1 MTGLLCDASTQIN
14 PTSLFDVLLLSRPL
28 GAFCISVWYHWI
40 HFLGPLLLHC
50 QPMGHVLVDSVDSL
64 DCSGM
69 RKMHRGYARVH
80 ANTHRPESNGYTCV
94 FMPSRCSE
102 VLYCMHCN
110 DARAERLNLSFS
122 LPHYLSAFHTF
133 RVFVAS
139 LQIFYLP
146 CALWQMNSWTI

>member
-102 VLYCMHCN
+102 VLYCMLNVWICHFLCHITSVLFTRLEYSLLLCRYFICHVLC
-110 DARAERLNLSFS
+110 DKWIAEQYNHQ
-122 LPHYLSAFHTF
+122 P
-133 RVFVAS
+133 
-139 LQIFYLP
+139 Q
-146 CALWQMNSWTI
+146 